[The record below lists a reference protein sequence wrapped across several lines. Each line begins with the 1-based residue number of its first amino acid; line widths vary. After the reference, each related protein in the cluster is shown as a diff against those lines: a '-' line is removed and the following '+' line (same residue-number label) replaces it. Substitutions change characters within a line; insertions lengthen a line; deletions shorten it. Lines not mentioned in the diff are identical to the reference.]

1 MSTRLALRRTF
12 VRGIFLILPLAITF
26 GILGWLFS
34 WITGFS
40 TPVVTRIL
48 GSLGAPLQAD
58 PMLNYLAPLMGLV
71 LTGILILLAGFLGGH
86 YLGRTLLA
94 AFDRMLLRVPVV
106 KWVYGSARQLM
117 DAFSA
122 TGSGAFREVVFVE
135 YPRRGIWGLGFVTA
149 SAEGGLPSDA
159 GRDAIYVFLPTSPNP
174 TSGFTL
180 VVDRAETV
188 PAGMTV
194 EEGLKLIVSG
204 GFIAPGPRGAEST
217 GPNRAQG
224 TA

>member
-1 MSTRLALRRTF
+1 MTTRLALRRSL
-12 VRGIFLILPLAITF
+12 VRGILLILPLAITF
-26 GILGWLFS
+26 GILGWLFRL
-34 WITGFS
+34 ITGFS
-40 TPVVTRIL
+40 APVVFRIL
-48 GSLGAPLQAD
+48 AAFDAPLQAD
-58 PMLNYLAPLMGLV
+58 PMLNYLAPLMGLL
-71 LTGILILLAGFLGGH
+71 LTGLVILLAGFVGGH
-86 YLGRTLLA
+86 YLGRTALA
-94 AFDRMLLRVPVV
+94 AFDRLLLRVPFV

-135 YPRRGIWGLGFVTA
+135 YPRRGVWCLGFVTA
-149 SAEGGLPSDA
+149 PAEGGLPGDP

-174 TSGFTL
+174 TSGYTL
-180 VVDRAETV
+180 VIDRAETL

-204 GFIAPGPRGAEST
+204 GFITPTRPIVGMDPHRG
-217 GPNRAQG
+217 QG